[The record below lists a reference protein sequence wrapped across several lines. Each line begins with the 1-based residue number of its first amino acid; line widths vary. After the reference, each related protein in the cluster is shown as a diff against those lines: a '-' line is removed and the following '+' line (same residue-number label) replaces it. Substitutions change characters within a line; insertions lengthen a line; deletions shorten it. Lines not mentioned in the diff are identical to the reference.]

1 MGTKLHGIF
10 SIDSI
15 DSSGEIVDLSGV
27 DIYSLPRDGICNF
40 EHKND
45 LPSQIV
51 GKILYVKKIFSEE
64 DCENED
70 QLYFYRQVNRPYL
83 YGIVELF
90 DEEGHSEAKNLAAI
104 ARYSM
109 KNKDKLFCPVLN
121 FSVEGVT
128 LVKKGQKIQRS
139 VARRVA
145 TTVKPCNKQA
155 FAEILGWE
163 DQKKEQSILINISK
177 TEEQRSV
184 FGGHLSVLRKAVDS
198 VKTKG
203 LAKAEDWK
211 DGYAH
216 VTKMDENKWAISVK
230 KSRDD
235 KRQKH
240 VGYFTD
246 KEGWKYLS
254 DKVSDCEGT
263 DFLDDGHHYK
273 LKKLEHSE
281 KSEMKDSDSGLNK
294 AIGRAKTLSSVIK
307 PKRIFTPTNAPQKMR
322 SGDRIVHP
330 QKPKGKP
337 GADIYKDPDTFKNEE
352 IQKVEDF
359 YCPVCGEKMSEGQRH
374 RHSKPIKF
382 NNTTGESL
390 SKALTAGSY
399 DSSPSSLS
407 QGSAL
412 QQEDLGG
419 KVEDVGYSKNKNR
432 ALAAYRDWR
441 GSKKAKFKEYL
452 KMEMPDVSDDF
463 IKIFSDLVD
472 KVQFKKTE
480 QVMECI
486 FDASL
491 DQFNWENIYK
501 SENNKKGP
509 DFKTLKKNKV
519 KLSEEEREKAIKA
532 DAVWHFAGENNP
544 VCAIWKSEVNG
555 KTYYGTNTHRAFNTA
570 STLKGA
576 ISKYHSFIKGTA

>member
-27 DIYSLPRDGICNF
+27 DIYSLPRDGIANF

-51 GKILYVKKIFSEE
+51 GKILYAKKIFNEE

-70 QLYFYRQVNRPYL
+70 QLYFYNKVNRPYL

-109 KNKDKLFCPVLN
+109 KNKEKLFCPVLN

-155 FAEILGWE
+155 FAEILGWKDE
-163 DQKKEQSILINISK
+163 KKENSILINISK
-177 TEEQRSV
+177 SEEQRSV
-184 FGGHLSVLRKAVDS
+184 FKGHLSVLKKAVNS
-198 VKTKG
+198 VSKQG
-203 LAKAEDWK
+203 FMKAEMVEHTHGYELDK
-211 DGYAH
+211 NGNGKTTSTSDGSKHIHTIVNGKVQPAGH
-216 VTKMDENKWAISVK
+216 GDHTHGLDES
-230 KSRDD
+230 S
-235 KRQKH
+235 Q
-240 VGYFTD
+240 T
-246 KEGWKYLS
+246 L
-254 DKVSDCEGT
+254 T
-263 DFLDDGHHYK
+263 
-273 LKKLEHSE
+273 KLEE
-281 KSEMKDSDSGLNK
+281 

-307 PKRIFTPTNAPQKMR
+307 PKRTFSPSNAPKKIR
-322 SGDRIVHP
+322 TGDRISYK
-330 QKPKGKP
+330 KPKTGSQ
-337 GADIYKDPDTFKNEE
+337 IYKDPDTFK
-352 IQKVEDF
+352 
-359 YCPVCGEKMSEGQRH
+359 SESMQ
-374 RHSKPIKF
+374 
-382 NNTTGESL
+382 
-390 SKALTAGSY
+390 KALSMGSY
-399 DSSPSSLS
+399 DVSPSSLS
-407 QGSAL
+407 QGAAL
-412 QQEDLGG
+412 QQEDFGG
-419 KVEDVGYSKNKNR
+419 KVQDVGYVKNKNR
-432 ALAAYRDWR
+432 ALAAYRDWK
-441 GSKKAKFKEYL
+441 GSKKGKFKGYL

-472 KVQFKKTE
+472 KVEFRKTE

-491 DQFNWENIYK
+491 DQFNWEQLKK
-501 SENNKKGP
+501 SENSKKGP

-519 KLSEEEREKAIKA
+519 KLSDEEREKAMNA
-532 DAVWHFAGENNP
+532 DAVWHFNGPDKP
-544 VCAIWKSEVNG
+544 VCAIWKSEVDG